1 MKKSENERKGLIVW
15 LDGRME
21 GSLVGK
27 EKREEKGVYNAKLS
41 RESQNEKTKTKE
53 KKHSNRLPTHHPTH
67 AGFLIEESI

>member
-1 MKKSENERKGLIVW
+1 M
-15 LDGRME
+15 
-21 GSLVGK
+21 GK
-27 EKREEKGVYNAKLS
+27 EKREEKWVYNAKLS